1 MKVIGVIPARYNSSR
16 LEGKPLA
23 DIHGKPMVQYVYE
36 IARKARHL
44 DSVVVATDDERIA
57 AAVGR
62 FGGQVAM
69 TSPAH
74 ASGTDRVAEVASAS
88 GADIVVNVQGDEP
101 LLDPEMIDECVQ
113 ALKDALLERDGVGIS
128 TVIKKI
134 GENSYHD
141 ASVVKVVRD
150 ARGRALYFSRSL
162 IPYPRHPAE
171 PFDVFEHIGLYAY
184 TRECLARL
192 SQMPPARLSASKASK
207 QLRALENGISIQVVE
222 TRCTGELV
230 SVIRPKTSNASAA
243 YFERSEA
250 VRPPATAIAAW
261 RDSLPASTL
270 HHLDQAISSVVEAKQ
285 RGGRVVVVT
294 GSGPNLHEGVT
305 TQIAEL
311 IRHGLVDGVITS
323 SAVVA
328 HEMAGTLDR
337 VKRVRIDTGAA
348 FEIPTGLLP
357 RGSVFEINQMPAAQR
372 RDMEKN
378 FWMAGTCTTACRRC
392 PALS

>member
-23 DIHGKPMVQYVYE
+23 DIHGKPMVQHVYE

-62 FGGQVAM
+62 FGGEVAM

-88 GADIVVNVQGDEP
+88 DADIVVNVQGDEP
-101 LLDPEMIDECVQ
+101 LLDPEMIDECIW
-113 ALKDALLERDGVGIS
+113 ALKGALLERDGVGLS

-162 IPYPRHPAE
+162 IPYPRHTAE
-171 PFDVFEHIGLYAY
+171 FFDVFEHIGLYAY

-192 SQMPPARLSASKASK
+192 SQMPPARLERIEGLE

-230 SVIRPKTSNASAA
+230 SVIRPKISNAFAA
-243 YFERSEA
+243 FLERSQA
-250 VRPPATAIAAW
+250 ARPPATAIAAW
-261 RDSLPASTL
+261 RGSLPAPTL
-270 HHLDQAISSVVEAKQ
+270 HHLDQAVSRASLK
-285 RGGRVVVVT
+285 
-294 GSGPNLHEGVT
+294 PNN
-305 TQIAEL
+305 
-311 IRHGLVDGVITS
+311 
-323 SAVVA
+323 
-328 HEMAGTLDR
+328 
-337 VKRVRIDTGAA
+337 AA
-348 FEIPTGLLP
+348 
-357 RGSVFEINQMPAAQR
+357 AA
-372 RDMEKN
+372 
-378 FWMAGTCTTACRRC
+378 
-392 PALS
+392 S